1 MRKPDWLK
9 VPLPNS
15 REFAEMR
22 GLLDRLALHSV
33 CQEARCPNMGECFR
47 SGTATF
53 LILGNTCTR
62 NCRYCNVAHGRPGPV
77 DEAEPERLVE
87 AVRALGLH
95 YIVITS
101 VTRDDLPDGGA
112 AIFARCVELLRK
124 EIPDCRVEVLI
135 PDLQGNWAA
144 LEKILEAGPHVLNH
158 NVEVAP
164 RLFGE
169 LRPQGNYAL
178 SLELLRRAASKLRG
192 DHEIRLHDRPRR
204 GAGEILSL
212 LDDLAAV
219 SCASL
224 TIGQYLQPSTGH
236 WPVATFY
243 HPGRFRGIQERSP
256 AAGLSDRCL
265 RPFGEKLLPCGEICL
280 KNRSIRSFPSIRSIR
295 SGKKCFQID
304 FLTGRTG

>member
-1 MRKPDWLK
+1 MLQRKPDWLK

-15 REFAEMR
+15 REFAEIR
-22 GLLDRLALHSV
+22 GLLSRLDLHSV

-77 DEAEPERLVE
+77 DEEEPERLVE
-87 AVRALGLH
+87 AVRALGLR

-112 AIFARCVELLRK
+112 ALFARCTGLLRK
-124 EIPDCRVEVLI
+124 QIPDCRVEVLI
-135 PDLQGNWAA
+135 PDLRGNWAA
-144 LEKILEAGPHVLNH
+144 LERILEAGPHVLNH

-178 SLELLRRAASKLRG
+178 SLELLRRAA
-192 DHEIRLHDRPRR
+192 
-204 GAGEILSL
+204 AGKREGLTKSGFMIGLGEARDEILSL
-212 LDDLAAV
+212 LDDLAAA

-224 TIGQYLQPSTGH
+224 TIGQYLAPSGH
-236 WPVATFY
+236 HLPVARYVHPETFKRY
-243 HPGRFRGIQERSP
+243 EQAALAMGFAGAACGPMVRSSYW
-256 AAGLSDRCL
+256 ADVQAHSAGV
-265 RPFGEKLLPCGEICL
+265 
-280 KNRSIRSFPSIRSIR
+280 
-295 SGKKCFQID
+295 
-304 FLTGRTG
+304 T